1 MIQTSDVLLY
11 INCVIKVSHKTY
23 LQFHYKHL
31 NMLELYVR
39 QDINKYLRI
48 LIY

>member
-1 MIQTSDVLLY
+1 MHCCISIVQLNY
-11 INCVIKVSHKTY
+11 HIKTY